1 MHADAYSFCA
11 SIVEKTDPFRD
22 TPLDALDVG
31 GANVNGTARV
41 LWPRAN
47 WTVLDKSEGD
57 DVDIVTDIT
66 TNVGRKAFDDFV
78 FDHRNMNIMVP
89 SQKFDLV
96 ICTEVLEHEKNWE
109 DVVEFCV
116 EMLGDGGHLVLTCA
130 GPNRQPHRPDGT
142 HLPNWDSGLEVEGE
156 PYYENIV
163 SNYLIRHLTFCE
175 GFKFRAFIYNPAVGD
190 IYVYG
195 VKKL

>member
-22 TPLDALDVG
+22 TPLLALDVG

-41 LWPRAN
+41 LWPRAD
-47 WTVLDKSEGD
+47 WTVIDKEPGD
-57 DVDIVTDIT
+57 DVDIIVDIT
-66 TNVGRKAFDDFV
+66 TNVERKKFDYFV
-78 FDHRNMNIMVP
+78 YE
-89 SQKFDLV
+89 KFDLV

-109 DVVEFCV
+109 DVVSFCV

-142 HLPNWDSGLEVEGE
+142 HLPDWDAATTGENGE
-156 PYYENIV
+156 PFYANILP
-163 SNYLIRHLTFCE
+163 NTLIRRLTECS
-175 GFKFRAFIYNPAVGD
+175 GFKFRAFVYNPAVGD